1 MIGELLIHGIVF
13 FVMVFLFATTY
24 SFPNLNIGGKLGP
37 GWWPRMVLGTGTA
50 LTLLSVFFSARKAR
64 AAKDK
69 AKSKITKPEAVS
81 LAVSTGIFLVSLLL
95 IGWLG
100 FVGVA
105 PILVF
110 GFMFQLGG
118 RKPLSLVLVPVVST
132 VAFAV
137 VFGRFMEVALP
148 RGAGI
153 MRFLSFYLY

>member
-1 MIGELLIHGIVF
+1 
-13 FVMVFLFATTY
+13 
-24 SFPNLNIGGKLGP
+24 
-37 GWWPRMVLGTGTA
+37 
-50 LTLLSVFFSARKAR
+50 
-64 AAKDK
+64 
-69 AKSKITKPEAVS
+69 
-81 LAVSTGIFLVSLLL
+81 LL
-95 IGWLG
+95 IGWVG